1 MKSFF
6 DNSVSLTIEQSV
18 VVIRVRRNRLNELFS
33 FEEDKPIVDLLKL
46 FIMFSVLDYLKP

>member
-6 DNSVSLTIEQSV
+6 DNSVSLTIEWSV